1 MLCEALGPLTLSVHP
16 LSQFPMAVS
25 PSGLDPK
32 DMWVLF
38 IFVTQGPGEGG
49 QGLKKP
55 VLSG

>member
-38 IFVTQGPGEGG
+38 IFVTRVQEKVGRVSRN
-49 QGLKKP
+49 LC
-55 VLSG
+55 